1 MPLEQKISRL
11 AADFAA
17 RIVGALTAAPIEE
30 LVELGSSR
38 EPLRE
43 PLKVTRAARPPKS
56 SSKAV
61 RPGRA
66 PSAASDRSSASS
78 APSTP
83 PAEVL
88 TAALS
93 FFRERGARG
102 ATVPQLGDRLSEL
115 GMAGSA
121 RSPADVVARLASSG
135 EIRDAG
141 FRRAA
146 GKNATA
152 SVFVAT

>member
-11 AADFAA
+11 AATFAA
-17 RIVGALTAAPIEE
+17 RIVGALTAAPVDE
-30 LVELGSSR
+30 LLELASSR
-38 EPLRE
+38 ELLVRSP
-43 PLKVTRAARPPKS
+43 KATRARRTAKS
-56 SSKAV
+56 SSSAAL
-61 RPGRA
+61 RA
-66 PSAASDRSSASS
+66 PAASA
-78 APSTP
+78 TP
-83 PAEVL
+83 ATPAEPSAEQL
-88 TAALS
+88 LAALS

-102 ATVPQLGDRLSEL
+102 ATAPQLGQRLSEL
-115 GMAGSA
+115 GLAGSA
-121 RSPADVVARLASSG
+121 RAPADVVARLAGSG